1 MLSTLNTLSN
11 ESLVLHKDTLPKYL
25 ASMGAECLT
34 LVGFEDQDL
43 SKLYDALD
51 ICSKNKAVQ
60 TVEVFIESAR
70 QFVGSNH
77 QANPG
82 LCLVRVPKTKS
93 AGEYKYTLLAIA
105 NASNNN
111 SSTMIPVIDCVR
123 SINELPKVI
132 RENSP
137 YYISMNSDVEDF
149 VSMFSAYLFGSD
161 NATEIG
167 LEAEEEEDVQPLK
180 IQSKPTAHVQSQR
193 RKEKS
198 SVV

>member
-1 MLSTLNTLSN
+1 
-11 ESLVLHKDTLPKYL
+11 
-25 ASMGAECLT
+25 
-34 LVGFEDQDL
+34 
-43 SKLYDALD
+43 
-51 ICSKNKAVQ
+51 
-60 TVEVFIESAR
+60 
-70 QFVGSNH
+70 
-77 QANPG
+77 
-82 LCLVRVPKTKS
+82 
-93 AGEYKYTLLAIA
+93 
-105 NASNNN
+105 
-111 SSTMIPVIDCVR
+111 MIPVIDCVR